1 MDRNSNTYTFL
12 YAAIM
17 VIVVAAVL
25 ASVSMALKPAQKKN
39 VEIEKKQNILASVNI
54 ASTAADAEA
63 IYADKIVAEYLV
75 NTKGEKVDGDAF
87 NTNLKKQR
95 AKGDDMLLPV
105 FEVKTDEGMKYVLPL
120 YGAGLWGPIWGY
132 VSVSDDMNTIYGANF
147 DHEGETPG
155 LGAEISTTGFEEQ
168 FKGKKVF
175 DAKGAFNIIS
185 GKDCPILVAKVG
197 EVAPAEHKVD
207 GISGGT
213 ITSKGLQNML
223 TDDFTSYK
231 EFLNKKK

>member
-39 VEIEKKQNILASVNI
+39 VAIEKKQNILASVNI
-54 ASTAADAEA
+54 QSTAADAEA
-63 IYADKIVAEYLV
+63 IYAEKIVGEYV
-75 NTKGEKVDGDAF
+75 VTVKGDQVDGDAF
-87 NTNLKKQR
+87 TTDLKKER
-95 AKGDDMLLPV
+95 AKDDADMLLPV
-105 FEVKTDEGMKYVLPL
+105 FEVKTDDGLKYVLPL

-132 VSVSDDMNTIYGANF
+132 VSLSDDMNTIYGANF

-155 LGAEISTTGFEEQ
+155 LGAEISTTMFEAP
-168 FKGKKVF
+168 FKGKTIF
-175 DAKGAFNIIS
+175 DES
-185 GKDCPILVAKVG
+185 GKLVSILVAKVG
-197 EVAPAEHKVD
+197 QVAPEEHKVD
-207 GISGGT
+207 AISGGT
-213 ITSKGLQNML
+213 ITSKGLEKML
-223 TDDFTSYK
+223 QDDFTAYE